1 MSCEPPYR
9 CIQHQPVIAP
19 VGHVV
24 VEVAHDCVQVPSTVL
39 SDEEID
45 ETVVDIVLRLGYL
58 FEEFGIVGPF
68 REW

>member
-1 MSCEPPYR
+1 
-9 CIQHQPVIAP
+9 VIAP